1 LTDQSRSLTLCRIGG
16 LMKSKKKTKAKKWVD
31 KPARKPKKIKLPKF
45 ELPTSVKAAKEAVKP
60 KDRKYGKLMRED
72 WEPPKNLEDAAKTI
86 KKLEDML
93 RRGWDHWAYHFGT
106 YFLWVKDNVKH
117 GEFRKW
123 IDDNVRLA
131 KYRTCRY
138 FMDHAEK
145 CDKAG
150 IKLEYHPSVS
160 RRKIKSATIAFL
172 KELVPDGP
180 GPLDA
185 TREVSKAEAIQDFAK
200 QLSIGDKPMT
210 SDQAASLWAKLPA
223 EEKAKWMKPKIVE
236 EILLPPKPLLPET
249 EREKKHREKKEYD
262 SWFDKAVT
270 TVLDTFVEAVDDRTI
285 EEITAVETAVLHH
298 ISTYANVQRGIRGEI
313 DSIVSDGNALDVNNF
328 EELKVKHKVASRIL
342 QHKIK
347 LMNQEDLRRYEEYPW
362 EKETDFL
369 LPDEVKTTRNSGRR
383 KQRNK
388 KRKRPDYR
396 QKHTKT
402 S

>member
-1 LTDQSRSLTLCRIGG
+1 
-16 LMKSKKKTKAKKWVD
+16 V
-31 KPARKPKKIKLPKF
+31 
-45 ELPTSVKAAKEAVKP
+45 
-60 KDRKYGKLMRED
+60 
-72 WEPPKNLEDAAKTI
+72 
-86 KKLEDML
+86 
-93 RRGWDHWAYHFGT
+93 
-106 YFLWVKDNVKH
+106 
-117 GEFRKW
+117 
-123 IDDNVRLA
+123 
-131 KYRTCRY
+131 
-138 FMDHAEK
+138 
-145 CDKAG
+145 
-150 IKLEYHPSVS
+150 
-160 RRKIKSATIAFL
+160 
-172 KELVPDGP
+172 
-180 GPLDA
+180 
-185 TREVSKAEAIQDFAK
+185 
-200 QLSIGDKPMT
+200 T
-210 SDQAASLWAKLPA
+210 SDQAASLWGKLPA

-249 EREKKHREKKEYD
+249 EREKKHREKKEYA
-262 SWFDKAVT
+262 SWLDKAVT

-285 EEITAVETAVLHH
+285 EEITAVEKAVLHH